1 MINLGLLKRV
11 FVFILLLSSTL
22 EAQDISTNMLGAN
35 LLSSALTSG
44 DKPKTP
50 QDNTEDKSFTLLLKT
65 SPLDYAIGRGI
76 IAVEYRLSSQGSLE
90 LTGLYDDIE
99 NIQVL
104 HHDANYGRV
113 VHFNLR
119 YKHYFT
125 QRSSNFVTGK
135 GIIGGGFFG
144 ALGASYARTPRTLN
158 PATSLDRYWPSFEN
172 ERSTVLGITAD
183 FGFSHKIASRFN
195 LEYFIGAEV
204 GTSSNSIK
212 YSQLDEPILG
222 RGAWRVGRLGIR
234 LGYYLF

>member
-1 MINLGLLKRV
+1 MRNKGIAMRLFAV
-11 FVFILLLSSTL
+11 ILILSSSL
-22 EAQDISTNMLGAN
+22 SAQDVSTNMVGIN
-35 LLSSALTSG
+35 FLSSAINSS
-44 DKPKTP
+44 DSPKTP
-50 QDNTEDKSFTLLLKT
+50 HDNVEDKSFSLLLKT
-65 SPLDYAIGRGI
+65 SPLDYTIGRGI
-76 IAVEYRLSSQGSLE
+76 IALEYRLSARGSLE

-104 HHDANYGRV
+104 HHDANFGRV

-125 QRSSNFVTGK
+125 RRSSNFVTGK

-144 ALGASYARTPRTLN
+144 ALGTSYSRTPRTLN
-158 PATSLDRYWPSFEN
+158 PATTLDRYWPSFEN
-172 ERSTVLGITAD
+172 ERSTVVGLTAD
-183 FGFSHKIASRFN
+183 LGFSHKIASRFN

-204 GTSSNSIK
+204 GTSSNSIM